1 MNFGELSQIPGFFP
15 HMISKGDIQTTDSD
29 KGMQSDK
36 DCVCVWGGLCVCFFY
51 SINNVSPGAIL
62 LLQFWEVG
70 VYRFH
75 LGEEAD
81 VMQEK
86 FLPVTGMA
94 GKEES
99 PESRL

>member
-1 MNFGELSQIPGFFP
+1 MNFGNNPKFQVSFP
-15 HMISKGDIQTTDSD
+15 IRFPKVIFRQQTVI
-29 KGMQSDK
+29 SDK
-36 DCVCVWGGLCVCFFY
+36 DCVCGVYVFFFY

-62 LLQFWEVG
+62 LLWFWEVG

-75 LGEEAD
+75 LGKEAD

-86 FLPVTGMA
+86 FLPVTGMG

-99 PESRL
+99 EKRRL

>member
-1 MNFGELSQIPGFFP
+1 MNFGNNPKFQVSFSIRFP
-15 HMISKGDIQTTDSD
+15 KVIFRQQTVIN
-29 KGMQSDK
+29 DK
-36 DCVCVWGGLCVCFFY
+36 DCVCGVYVYVFFY

-62 LLQFWEVG
+62 LLWFWEVG

-75 LGEEAD
+75 LGKEAD

-86 FLPVTGMA
+86 FLPVTGMG

-99 PESRL
+99 EKRRL